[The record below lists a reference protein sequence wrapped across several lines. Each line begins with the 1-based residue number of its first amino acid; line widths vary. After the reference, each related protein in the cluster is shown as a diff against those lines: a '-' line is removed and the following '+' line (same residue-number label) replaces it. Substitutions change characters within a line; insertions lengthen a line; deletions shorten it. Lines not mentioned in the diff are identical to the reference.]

1 MLVVDSQFRKNAWNI
16 NSIPLFKEIEY
27 INSKLPVDYLKES
40 NESEFTYWQN
50 LFRVYLKE

>member
-40 NESEFTYWQN
+40 NESEFAYWQN